1 MADINFGIL
10 DTQMPGRIAA
20 IPQQQQAQQAQN
32 AMQLMQVQ
40 QTMQQNALAKAKMD
54 EYTRGLNEKNTLNQI
69 YNQYYGGQGVSPAGS
84 VAGDASVNGLI
95 SPPGMPA
102 GAPGI
107 PSAELARRGLGHMIP
122 AFEEQQLKI
131 TKERGAIL
139 AQQAKA
145 DADRT
150 TAAAN
155 KTKALGTGLLSVK
168 DNPTDEALIS
178 AFDRMDSTGIDT
190 KPFRAEFA
198 KVTDLNER
206 KKIINNYALTNPEAR
221 AALSF
226 VTPHPIQVQRGD
238 KIIFIDDNSHSPTY
252 GKEVLPPQTMG
263 MTPYQT
269 GQLRVSE
276 GNLAATRARLTDEGI
291 PFGGAPAAVGAPVA
305 APVNAMAALPTAP
318 VNAMIP
324 RPATPAVAP
333 TVAPRAMPTSSN
345 LSAAAARRVAEEQ
358 AKAQIPKF
366 DRDAGG
372 FITPPTPG
380 NPNGTFVPLTAMQN
394 NKDVQ
399 ANVKALKMA
408 GYDPTT
414 GKDEISD
421 LIGQSTGGVIQ
432 SAAAGTLGA
441 LNITTSGAD
450 AIARLSTRV
459 KAMTLSLL
467 NGKLGAGISNADRD
481 FIEGQFGDIANPNIA
496 SGKRLAAWDEAKKR
510 MLSLGM
516 LAMPDQ
522 PQTPAAA
529 ATTPTG
535 APAKPSA
542 AVAPALTPADQ
553 QALDWASA
561 NPKDPRATQIKKRLG
576 RD

>member
-1 MADINFGIL
+1 
-10 DTQMPGRIAA
+10 
-20 IPQQQQAQQAQN
+20 
-32 AMQLMQVQ
+32 MQLMQVQ
-40 QTMQQNALAKAKMD
+40 QTMQQNALAKAKME

-69 YNQYYGGQGVSPAGS
+69 YNQYYGEQGASPAGG
-84 VAGDASVNGLI
+84 V
-95 SPPGMPA
+95 
-102 GAPGI
+102 

-122 AFEEQQLKI
+122 AFEKQQLEI
-131 TKERGAIL
+131 TKERGAIS

-291 PFGGAPAAVGAPVA
+291 PFGGAPAAAGAPVA
-305 APVNAMAALPTAP
+305 APVNALATPPAAP

-333 TVAPRAMPTSSN
+333 
-345 LSAAAARRVAEEQ
+345 
-358 AKAQIPKF
+358 
-366 DRDAGG
+366 
-372 FITPPTPG
+372 
-380 NPNGTFVPLTAMQN
+380 
-394 NKDVQ
+394 
-399 ANVKALKMA
+399 
-408 GYDPTT
+408 
-414 GKDEISD
+414 
-421 LIGQSTGGVIQ
+421 
-432 SAAAGTLGA
+432 
-441 LNITTSGAD
+441 
-450 AIARLSTRV
+450 
-459 KAMTLSLL
+459 
-467 NGKLGAGISNADRD
+467 
-481 FIEGQFGDIANPNIA
+481 
-496 SGKRLAAWDEAKKR
+496 
-510 MLSLGM
+510 
-516 LAMPDQ
+516 
-522 PQTPAAA
+522 
-529 ATTPTG
+529 
-535 APAKPSA
+535 
-542 AVAPALTPADQ
+542 AVAPAATNGYSPKMLREMAAKGMQPDGKGGQTFIPGGEKDPTAMARLEAAKAEGTATGKDTVAAIKTLPNAIASSQKALANIDAMLGDARVVNNQIVATQGKGPHPGFSSAVGAGIGLRFIPGTPASDFQ
-553 QALDWASA
+553 ERFREVTSGAFLEAFESLRGGGSITEKEGEKATAAKTRMNLAQSEKEFVTAAREYQSIIRDGVKRAQSRLTKAQSTSALGNVVDFGDL
-561 NPKDPRATQIKKRLG
+561 K
-576 RD
+576 